1 MGEGAEVDMQRYIL
15 RRLFQSLLALLAISM
30 LIFCMS
36 RMTGDPVML
45 MLPDDAS
52 PEDIVQL
59 RHALGLDQ
67 PLPVQYWVFISRAAQ
82 GDFGRSIKGQMPV
95 VEMIK
100 ERLPNSL
107 KLGVVAL
114 GIAVLLAFPLGV
126 VAAVKKGTAVDTM
139 ANIVAVLGQ
148 SLPQFWV
155 GIVLIQIFAVHLRWL
170 PVAGVG
176 SVWHY
181 VLPAF
186 TLGWFVVA
194 GMMRLL
200 RSSML
205 DILGS
210 EFVKLARVKGVPETA
225 VIWKHALRNAMI
237 PVLTFGA
244 IYLAALVT
252 GAILVETVF
261 AWPGVGQLIYQ
272 GIVFR
277 DFPVV
282 QAVVLL
288 TAGVVISVNLLVDII
303 YAYLDPRIRYG

>member
-1 MGEGAEVDMQRYIL
+1 MQRYIL
-15 RRLFQSLLALLAISM
+15 RRVFQSVLALLALSL
-30 LIFCMS
+30 LIFLMS
-36 RMTGDPVML
+36 RMLGDPTVL

-52 PEDIVQL
+52 QEDIAQL

-67 PLPVQYWVFISRAAQ
+67 SLPVQYWVFLSKAVQ

-95 VEMIK
+95 LDMLA
-100 ERLPNSL
+100 ERLPNSC
-107 KLGVVAL
+107 KLAMVAL
-114 GIAVLLAFPLGV
+114 GMAVLLAFPLGV
-126 VAAVKKGTAVDTM
+126 VAAIKKGTALDTL

-155 GIVLIQIFAVHLRWL
+155 GIVLIQLFAVRLRWL

-176 SVWHY
+176 TAWHY

-210 EFVKLARVKGVPETA
+210 EFVKLARIKGVPEKT
-225 VIWKHALRNAMI
+225 VIWKHALRNALI

-244 IYLAALVT
+244 IYLAILVT

-261 AWPGVGQLIYQ
+261 AWPGIGQLIYQ

-288 TAGVVISVNLLVDII
+288 TASIVITVNLLVDIV
-303 YAYLDPRIRYG
+303 YAYVDPRIRYQ

>member
-1 MGEGAEVDMQRYIL
+1 MQRYIF
-15 RRLFQSLLALLAISM
+15 RRFVQSVLALLAISM
-30 LIFCMS
+30 LIFGMS
-36 RMTGDPVML
+36 RLTGDPVML

-52 PEDIVQL
+52 REDIAQV

-67 PLPVQYWVFISRAAQ
+67 SLPVQYWVFISKAVQ

-95 VEMIK
+95 LDMLK
-100 ERLPNSL
+100 DRLPNSL
-107 KLGVVAL
+107 KLAAVAL
-114 GIAVLLAFPLGV
+114 CIAVLLAFP
-126 VAAVKKGTAVDTM
+126 
-139 ANIVAVLGQ
+139 Q

-155 GIVLIQIFAVHLRWL
+155 GIVLIQVFAVHLRWL

-210 EFVKLARVKGVPETA
+210 EFVKLARIKGVPEKT
-225 VIWKHALRNAMI
+225 VIWKHALRNALI

-244 IYLAALVT
+244 IYLAILVT

-261 AWPGVGQLIYQ
+261 AWPGIGQLIYQ

-288 TAGVVISVNLLVDII
+288 TAGMVIAVNLLVDIL
-303 YAYLDPRIRYG
+303 YAYVDPRIRYG

>member
-1 MGEGAEVDMQRYIL
+1 MQRYIV
-15 RRLFQSLLALLAISM
+15 RRFFQSLLALLAISM
-30 LIFCMS
+30 LIFGMS

-45 MLPDDAS
+45 MVPDDAS
-52 PEDIVQL
+52 REDIAQL

-67 PLPVQYWVFISRAAQ
+67 SLPVQYWVFLSKAVQ
-82 GDFGRSIKGQMPV
+82 GDCSRPIKGQMPV
-95 VEMIK
+95 SEMIK

-107 KLGVVAL
+107 KLAAVAL
-114 GIAVLLAFPLGV
+114 SIAVLLAFPLGV
-126 VAAVKKGTAVDTM
+126 VAAVKKGTALDTM
-139 ANIVAVLGQ
+139 ANVVAVLGQ

-155 GIVLIQIFAVHLRWL
+155 GIVLIQVFAVHLRWL

-176 SVWHY
+176 SIWHY

-210 EFVKLARVKGVPETA
+210 EFVKLARIKGVPEST
-225 VIWKHALRNAMI
+225 VIWKHALRNALI

-244 IYLAALVT
+244 IYLAILVT

-261 AWPGVGQLIYQ
+261 AWPGIGQLIYQ

-288 TAGVVISVNLLVDII
+288 TAGVVIAVNLLVDIL
-303 YAYLDPRIRYG
+303 YAYVDPRIRYG

>member
-1 MGEGAEVDMQRYIL
+1 MQRYIVT
-15 RRLFQSLLALLAISM
+15 RLCQSVLALLAIS
-30 LIFCMS
+30 LLVFFMS
-36 RMTGDPVML
+36 RLTGDPTTL

-52 PEDIVQL
+52 QEDIAQL
-59 RHALGLDQ
+59 RRALGLDR
-67 PLPVQYWVFISRAAQ
+67 PLSVQYWVFLSKALQ
-82 GDFGRSIKGQMPV
+82 GDLGRSIKGQMPV
-95 VEMIK
+95 TEMLA

-107 KLGVVAL
+107 KLAAVAMAF
-114 GIAVLLAFPLGV
+114 AVLLAFPLGV
-126 VAAVKKGTAVDTM
+126 IAAVKRGTAFDTA
-139 ANIVAVLGQ
+139 ANMVAVLGQ

-155 GIVLIQIFAVHLRWL
+155 GIVLIQIFAVRLRWL

-176 SVWHY
+176 TFWHY

-205 DILGS
+205 DVLGS
-210 EFVKLARVKGVPETA
+210 EFVKLARIKGVPENT

-244 IYLAALVT
+244 VYLAILVT

-261 AWPGVGQLIYQ
+261 AWPGIGQLIYQ

-288 TAGVVISVNLLVDII
+288 TAGLVISMNMLVDIL
-303 YAYLDPRIRYG
+303 YAYLDPRIRLR

>member
-1 MGEGAEVDMQRYIL
+1 MQKYII
-15 RRLFQSLLALLAISM
+15 RRFFQSLLALLVLSM
-30 LIFCMS
+30 LIFLMS
-36 RMTGDPVML
+36 RLTGDPVVL
-45 MLPDDAS
+45 MLPDDATH
-52 PEDIVQL
+52 EDIEQL
-59 RHALGLDQ
+59 RHALGLDR
-67 PLPVQYWVFISRAAQ
+67 PLPVQYWVFISNAVQ

-95 VEMIK
+95 IDMIA
-100 ERLPNSL
+100 ERLPNSI
-107 KLGVVAL
+107 KLGAVA
-114 GIAVLLAFPLGV
+114 ICFAVLLAFPLGV
-126 VAAVKKGTAVDTM
+126 VAAVKKGTALDTL
-139 ANIVAVLGQ
+139 ANIVAILGQ

-155 GIVLIQIFAVHLRWL
+155 GIVLIQIFAVRLRWL
-170 PVAGVG
+170 PVAGAG
-176 SVWHY
+176 SFAHY
-181 VLPAF
+181 VMPAF

-205 DILGS
+205 DIMGS
-210 EFVKLARVKGVPETA
+210 EFVKMARIKGLPEQT
-225 VIWKHALRNAMI
+225 VIWKHALRNAFI

-244 IYLAALVT
+244 IYLAILVT

-288 TAGVVISVNLLVDII
+288 TACIVIAINLLVDIT
-303 YAYLDPRIRYG
+303 YAYVDPRIRYS

>member
-1 MGEGAEVDMQRYIL
+1 MQRYIVT
-15 RRLFQSLLALLAISM
+15 RMFQSVIALLAIS
-30 LIFCMS
+30 LLVFCMS
-36 RMTGDPVML
+36 RLTGDPTAL

-52 PEDIVQL
+52 QEDIAQL
-59 RHALGLDQ
+59 KRALGLDQ
-67 PLPVQYWVFISRAAQ
+67 PLAVQYWVFLSNAVQ
-82 GDFGRSIKGQMPV
+82 GDLGRSLKGQMPV
-95 VEMIK
+95 TEILA

-107 KLGVVAL
+107 KLAAVAM
-114 GIAVLLAFPLGV
+114 GFAVMLAFPLGV
-126 VAAVKKGTAVDTM
+126 VAAVKRGSAFDTA
-139 ANIVAVLGQ
+139 ANIIAVLGQ

-176 SVWHY
+176 TLWHY

-210 EFVKLARVKGVPETA
+210 EFIKLARIKGVPEQS
-225 VIWKHALRNAMI
+225 VIWKHALRNAMV

-244 IYLAALVT
+244 VYMAILVT

-261 AWPGVGQLIYQ
+261 AWPGIGQLIYQ

-288 TAGVVISVNLLVDII
+288 TASLVIAMNMLVDVL
-303 YAYLDPRIRYG
+303 YAYLDPRIRYR

>member
-1 MGEGAEVDMQRYIL
+1 MQRYIV
-15 RRLFQSLLALLAISM
+15 RRFFQSLLALLVISM
-30 LIFCMS
+30 LIFIMS
-36 RMTGDPVML
+36 RLTGDPVML

-52 PEDIVQL
+52 REDIVQL

-67 PLPVQYWVFISRAAQ
+67 SLPVQYWVFISKAMQ

-95 VEMIK
+95 SEMIK
-100 ERLPNSL
+100 DRLPNSL
-107 KLGVVAL
+107 KLGTVAL
-114 GIAVLLAFPLGV
+114 CIAVLLAFPLGV
-126 VAAVKKGTAVDTM
+126 LAAVKKGTVVDTM
-139 ANIVAVLGQ
+139 ANVVAVLGQ

-176 SVWHY
+176 SMWHY

-205 DILGS
+205 DVLGS
-210 EFVKLARVKGVPETA
+210 EFVKLARIKGVPEST

-244 IYLAALVT
+244 IYLTILVT

-261 AWPGVGQLIYQ
+261 AWPGLGQLVYQ

-288 TAGVVISVNLLVDII
+288 TAGIVIAVNLLVDIL
-303 YAYLDPRIRYG
+303 YAYVDPRIRYG

>member
-1 MGEGAEVDMQRYIL
+1 V
-15 RRLFQSLLALLAISM
+15 LALLAISM
-30 LIFCMS
+30 LVFCMS

-45 MLPDDAS
+45 MLPDDAT
-52 PEDIVQL
+52 PADIAQL
-59 RHALGLDQ
+59 RHALGLDR
-67 PLPVQYWVFISRAAQ
+67 PLPVQYWVFLSRAVQ

-95 VEMIK
+95 VDMLK
-100 ERLPNSL
+100 ERLPNSV

-126 VAAVKKGTAVDTM
+126 VAAVYKGSALDTM
-139 ANIVAVLGQ
+139 ANMVAVLGQ

-176 SVWHY
+176 SAWHY

-210 EFVKLARVKGVPETA
+210 EFVKLARIKGMPEGM
-225 VIWKHALRNAMI
+225 VVWKHALRNAMI

-288 TAGVVISVNLLVDII
+288 TAGIVIAVNLLVDIL
-303 YAYLDPRIRYG
+303 YAYLDPRIRYR

>member
-1 MGEGAEVDMQRYIL
+1 MQRYIVT
-15 RRLFQSLLALLAISM
+15 RFCQSVLALLVIS
-30 LIFCMS
+30 LLVFCMS
-36 RMTGDPVML
+36 RLTGDPTTL

-52 PEDIVQL
+52 QEDIAQL

-67 PLPVQYWVFISRAAQ
+67 PLTVQYWVFLSKAVQ
-82 GDFGRSIKGQMPV
+82 GDLGRSIKGQMPV
-95 VEMIK
+95 TEMLS

-107 KLGVVAL
+107 KLAVVAM
-114 GIAVLLAFPLGV
+114 GFAVLLAFPLGV
-126 VAAVKKGTAVDTM
+126 LAAVKRGTAFDTT
-139 ANIVAVLGQ
+139 ANIIAVLGQ

-155 GIVLIQIFAVHLRWL
+155 GIVLIQIFAVRLRWL

-176 SVWHY
+176 TVWHY

-210 EFVKLARVKGVPETA
+210 EFIKLARIKGVPEKS

-244 IYLAALVT
+244 VYMAILVT

-261 AWPGVGQLIYQ
+261 AWPGIGQLIYQ

-288 TAGVVISVNLLVDII
+288 TAGLVISTNMLVDIL
-303 YAYLDPRIRYG
+303 YAYLDPRIRYR

>member
-1 MGEGAEVDMQRYIL
+1 VQRYIL
-15 RRLFQSLLALLAISM
+15 RRVLQSVLALLAISM
-30 LIFCMS
+30 LVFCMS

-52 PEDIVQL
+52 PEDIAQL
-59 RHALGLDQ
+59 RHALGLDR
-67 PLPVQYWVFISRAAQ
+67 PLPVQYWVFLSRAVQ

-95 VEMIK
+95 VDMLK
-100 ERLPNSL
+100 ERLPNSV
-107 KLGVVAL
+107 KLGGVAL

-126 VAAVKKGTAVDTM
+126 VAAVHKGTALDTM
-139 ANIVAVLGQ
+139 ANMVAVLGQ

-155 GIVLIQIFAVHLRWL
+155 GIVLIQIFAVRLRWL

-210 EFVKLARVKGVPETA
+210 EFVKLARIKGMPEGT
-225 VIWKHALRNAMI
+225 VVWKHALRNAMI

-244 IYLAALVT
+244 IYLAALIT

-261 AWPGVGQLIYQ
+261 AWPGIGQLIYQ

-288 TAGVVISVNLLVDII
+288 TAGIVISVNLLVDIL

>member
-1 MGEGAEVDMQRYIL
+1 
-15 RRLFQSLLALLAISM
+15 
-30 LIFCMS
+30 
-36 RMTGDPVML
+36 
-45 MLPDDAS
+45 MLPDDATQ
-52 PEDIVQL
+52 EDIAQL
-59 RHALGLDQ
+59 RRALGLDR
-67 PLPVQYWVFISRAAQ
+67 PLPVQYWVFISNAVQ

-95 VEMIK
+95 IDMIK
-100 ERLPNSL
+100 ERLPNSI
-107 KLGVVAL
+107 KLAAVAL

-126 VAAVKKGTAVDTM
+126 VAAVKKGTPVDTF

-155 GIVLIQIFAVHLRWL
+155 GIVLIQVFAVQLRWL
-170 PVAGVG
+170 PVAGAG
-176 SVWHY
+176 SFLHY
-181 VLPAF
+181 ILPAF

-205 DILGS
+205 DVLGS
-210 EFVKLARVKGVPETA
+210 EFVKLARIKGLPART
-225 VIWKHALRNAMI
+225 VIWKHALRNALI

-244 IYLAALVT
+244 IYLAILVT

-288 TAGVVISVNLLVDII
+288 TACIVIAVNLLVDIT
-303 YAYLDPRIRYG
+303 YAYIDPRIRFS